1 MDVWV
6 RDGDGEILEE
16 WRMERPGKSRGSSM
30 TTRKREPW
38 VDFEFLMGI
47 QALTNLSE
55 IQENWEIEPFVLCS
69 AVCKKYDEERKDG
82 ASEAKMRKRPNSD
95 PSSL

>member
-30 TTRKREPW
+30 TMRKREPS
-38 VDFEFLMGI
+38 VDFEVFMGI
-47 QALTNLSE
+47 QILTLRE
-55 IQENWEIEPFVLCS
+55 FLENRTMEPFP
-69 AVCKKYDEERKDG
+69 G
-82 ASEAKMRKRPNSD
+82 QGI
-95 PSSL
+95 

>member
-30 TTRKREPW
+30 TTRRREPW
-38 VDFEFLMGI
+38 VDFEVFYGD
-47 QALTNLSE
+47 SD
-55 IQENWEIEPFVLCS
+55 FD
-69 AVCKKYDEERKDG
+69 KFERV
-82 ASEAKMRKRPNSD
+82 S
-95 PSSL
+95 

>member
-30 TTRKREPW
+30 TTRRREPW
-38 VDFEFLMGI
+38 LDFECFMGI
-47 QALTNLSE
+47 QTLTNLRE
-55 IQENWEIEPFVLCS
+55 FLENRTMEPFP
-69 AVCKKYDEERKDG
+69 G
-82 ASEAKMRKRPNSD
+82 QGI
-95 PSSL
+95 